1 MSNSEQNI
9 MNTIDVSDVAEG
21 AFLVLYNPKLSEKGI
36 NDIKSQVD
44 EMYELD
50 GAGLYSLSLILDA
63 HHDENQ
69 ALVLSDED
77 INILTTIENKGI
89 HTIEIG
95 D

>member
-21 AFLVLYNPKLSEKGI
+21 AFLVLYNPKLSKKGI
-36 NDIKSQVD
+36 SDIKSQVD

-89 HTIEIG
+89 RTIEMG

>member
-1 MSNSEQNI
+1 MNNSDQSIMS
-9 MNTIDVSDVAEG
+9 TIDVSDFAEG
-21 AFLVLYNPKLSEKGI
+21 AFLVVYNPKLSKKGI
-36 NDIKSQVD
+36 NDIKSKVD

-50 GAGLYSLSLILDA
+50 AAGLYSLSLILDA